1 MPKIVGMAEALK
13 YMYNE
18 TFLDEYTDT
27 LRQVIPDFD
36 SRGFRQLFR
45 TREWDDL
52 ELKQRVA
59 FLAKTTD
66 SILPKD
72 TTKKIARIRDII
84 RIAREKG
91 ARDQNFVYIFLCDII
106 GQIGLEEPDT
116 AIQSIE
122 WMTSFTSFE
131 FAGRQ
136 LYADYPEKMLA
147 QLPTWASHPD
157 PNVRRYASEGCR
169 PRLPWGLQLKA
180 FVKDPTPIL
189 PVLEML
195 KDDPSEY
202 VRKSVANNLNDI
214 SKDHPD
220 LILDIIKRWQPNAP
234 EKRIKLLRQA
244 ARTLLKKGNAQALS
258 LFGNHEHVTF
268 DVTGFS
274 TDKTTL
280 PIGASLSFAFT
291 LRNTHHETA
300 LFRLEYAIYFVKAN
314 GQHSK
319 KIFKISDINL
329 KPGEKRSITKQH
341 RFADLTTRK
350 HYTGEHVLSVVINGK
365 ESAKCHFDLTPYRK
379 S

>member
-1 MPKIVGMAEALK
+1 MAEALK

-18 TFLDEYTDT
+18 SFLDEYTDT

-45 TREWDDL
+45 TREWDNL

-59 FLAKTTD
+59 FFAKATD
-66 SILPKD
+66 SILPAD
-72 TTKKIARIRDII
+72 NNQKIALIRDII

-91 ARDQNFVYIFLCDII
+91 ARDQNFVFIFLCDII
-106 GQIGLEEPDT
+106 GQVGLVEPDM
-116 AIQSIE
+116 AIQAIE

-136 LYADYPEKMLA
+136 LYTDYPEKMLA

-180 FVKDPTPIL
+180 FVRDPAPIL
-189 PVLEML
+189 PILEML
-195 KDDPSEY
+195 QDDPSEY

-214 SKDHPD
+214 SKDHPG
-220 LILDIIKRWQPNAP
+220 LVLDIIEHWQQNAP
-234 EKRIKLLRQA
+234 EKRKKLLRQA
-244 ARTLLKKGNAQALS
+244 ARTLLKRGNTRALS
-258 LFGNHEHVTF
+258 LFDNHARVTF
-268 DVTGFS
+268 DITGFC
-274 TDKTTL
+274 TDKTMLRIGESL
-280 PIGASLSFAFT
+280 PFQAEIH
-291 LRNTHHETA
+291 NTYHETA
-300 LFRLEYAIYFVKAN
+300 AFRIEYVIYFVKAN

-319 KIFKISDINL
+319 KIFKISDTNL

-341 RFADLTTRK
+341 RFAELTTRK
-350 HYTGEHVLSVVINGK
+350 HYEGKHDIALVINGK
-365 ESAKCHFDLTPYRK
+365 EGKTLPFVLIKTN
-379 S
+379 